1 MNTERLMALCELL
14 MCLDP
19 WPLKLELREHLVDLA
34 NEESL
39 GMGFDDWIAFYH
51 AH

>member
-1 MNTERLMALCELL
+1 MNIERLMAICELL

-19 WPLKLELREHLVDLA
+19 WPLNEDIRHRLIDLA

-39 GMGFDDWIAFYH
+39 EMGFNDWIAFYH
-51 AH
+51 AN